1 MEIYSQ
7 YGIMMEMLRMKT
19 SLMQFRILTSNIALE
34 LGVMTVF
41 TKQNLPSGKVVA
53 LKIVTVIL

>member
-7 YGIMMEMLRMKT
+7 YGIMMEMLHMKT

-34 LGVMTVF
+34 LGVMAVF
-41 TKQNLPSGKVVA
+41 TKQIYLVEKWLP
-53 LKIVTVIL
+53 